1 MTKICDYCNPMHVIG
16 VDDGSGVYSHGLCWK
31 AARVEDFKWYAPKV
45 VHLLENAVVILALAY
60 LAAQLVRWSL
70 NDFSVVGL

>member
-1 MTKICDYCNPMHVIG
+1 MTRRCLWCPVPHIIG
-16 VDDGSGVYSHGLCWK
+16 PDMGPPFSDGLCWK

-70 NDFSVVGL
+70 NNFSVVGL